1 MLIASSAA
9 VNWVRHILTS
19 LAFVQAHSVY
29 PSPYQRNRV
38 IAFLHSRGPINF
50 TSRGNKSMMRKAVRI
65 GLALLTQYF
74 KGKSRKSEQT
84 AEKPV
89 KKLKCLW

>member
-29 PSPYQRNRV
+29 PSPYHRNRV
-38 IAFLHSRGPINF
+38 IAFLHSRGPLAEEIN
-50 TSRGNKSMMRKAVRI
+50 
-65 GLALLTQYF
+65 Q
-74 KGKSRKSEQT
+74 
-84 AEKPV
+84 
-89 KKLKCLW
+89 